1 MLRKIVIEHYR
12 SCIRTSFECHPRLS
26 VLIGP
31 NSSGKTNLL
40 QAIMLLNKLSQIES
54 HERSRPEGVTIT
66 ARLRAT
72 FDVKKESG
80 NLSAKIASYTDD
92 SNNDILVGARQKWSL
107 LNKKGQRA
115 STEIPFPGD
124 IYPSEFWGKLG
135 EPVYMGYRR
144 LSPLS
149 FYYNRPRIPPW
160 GVKIIGK
167 ITRFC
172 SGMRYYGASQF
183 TNPGTCPVS
192 FEIEKE
198 GGRSRPWRLKG
209 HARTLYDLYV
219 AQKGRSH
226 GRYDQFLD
234 IVGSNGLG
242 LIDKI
247 TFREIRTSLTE
258 YSVRVGGKIER
269 RRVEKVL
276 IIPQF
281 KRGRNILSP
290 NQLSEGTFK
299 TLALLFY
306 IVTEESTALLLE
318 EPEVCVHQGL
328 LSSILELI
336 KKYSNEK
343 QMIVSTHSDYVLDHV
358 EPENVLSVKADPK
371 EGTIVRHL
379 RKTMSNREYA
389 ALRYYLEHEGN
400 LGEYW
405 REGGLE
411 EKK

>member
-1 MLRKIVIEHYR
+1 MLRRIVIQHYR
-12 SCIRTSFECHPRLS
+12 SCLNSLFEFHPHLS

-40 QAIMLLNKLSQIES
+40 QAIMLLNKMPQMEFDSP
-54 HERSRPEGVTIT
+54 RPESATLT
-66 ARLRAT
+66 ARLRAM
-72 FDVKKESG
+72 FDVKEG
-80 NLSAKIASYTDD
+80 RANLNAIVAGYTDD
-92 SNNDILVGARQKWSL
+92 SNNDVLVAARLKWKL
-107 LNKKGQRA
+107 LDKQGNRL
-115 STEIPFPGD
+115 STE
-124 IYPSEFWGKLG
+124 YPIHPSRYFRGFASKRHEEVHLRYPIEYPEMTF
-135 EPVYMGYRR
+135 YRR
-144 LSPLS
+144 RDLPS
-149 FYYNRPRIPPW
+149 W
-160 GVKIIGK
+160 GSKIMG
-167 ITRFC
+167 RVLDFC

-198 GGRSRPWRLKG
+198 GGRSRPGRLRG

-219 AQKGRSH
+219 AQKGHSH
-226 GRYDQFLD
+226 TRYDQFID
-234 IVGSNGLG
+234 IIGSTGLR
-242 LIDKI
+242 LVDKI

-258 YSVRVGGKIER
+258 YSVRVGGKIEKR
-269 RRVEKVL
+269 RAEKVL

-281 KRGRNILSP
+281 KCGKNILSP

-306 IVTEESTALLLE
+306 IVTGQSTALLLE

-336 KKYSNEK
+336 KKYSEEK
-343 QMIVSTHSDYVLDHV
+343 QMVVSTHSDYVLDHV
-358 EPENVLSVKADPK
+358 EPENVLSVKADPIN
-371 EGTIVRHL
+371 GTIVRHL
-379 RKTMSNREYA
+379 RKTMSRKEYQ
-389 ALRYYLEHEGN
+389 ALRFYLENEGN

-411 EKK
+411 EKT